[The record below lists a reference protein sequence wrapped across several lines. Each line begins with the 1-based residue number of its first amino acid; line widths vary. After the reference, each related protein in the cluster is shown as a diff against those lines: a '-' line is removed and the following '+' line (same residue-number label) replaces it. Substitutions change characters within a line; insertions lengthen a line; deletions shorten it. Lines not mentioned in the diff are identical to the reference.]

1 MPISTLHPYWV
12 HKMHSAFLGWGEE
25 KKRCQNYFHLYFSRK
40 DLHLTEPGWPC
51 SQPHAAQRR
60 HGRRSHQGCSRREP
74 GLHFQDLFQLR
85 SSTGGGEGG
94 LILPSPPWSCVPDER
109 SRGAAVGS
117 PPPVLRNQRR
127 RACFKFPP
135 ALTERPPL
143 SRVGSGWVPI
153 APAWV
158 YSCTEKR
165 FVSYLYINH
174 KKNQRYK

>member
-1 MPISTLHPYWV
+1 MAVLAAARGTATARP
-12 HKMHSAFLGWGEE
+12 
-25 KKRCQNYFHLYFSRK
+25 Q
-40 DLHLTEPGWPC
+40 EP
-51 SQPHAAQRR
+51 
-60 HGRRSHQGCSRREP
+60 P
-74 GLHFQDLFQLR
+74 GLLSPGAWFAFPGPFPTAEQH
-85 SSTGGGEGG
+85 GGGEGG